1 MAPERPTFFEG
12 QILAAADLT
21 STVEYSRA
29 QVARH
34 ERYLH
39 DWGIAEGLD
48 LTTRDQTDAAGNKFV
63 EVTIGSGIAIDGNG
77 REILVPAPALLS
89 PADFVR
95 DNGASPKSGAYY
107 PVLLQGTDSDAPAPQ
122 LTTGACGPASQATRE
137 QEGYA
142 IVFGGLG
149 ADLRLDEQ
157 QPPEVTAGPVP
168 AAGQQ
173 PWSVQVGTVQ
183 WDTTSAQFT
192 DANGSGRRYAGVK
205 ADSVAARGGT
215 LTLHAQPSPAP
226 GQPVL
231 RIGGD
236 PPLTFG
242 LYKGGNVVD
251 PRLTVS
257 AQGDVTAT
265 GTIKGAL
272 TQGEIR
278 VQSGTATDGL
288 IIPLP
293 QGITQD
299 QVDRGAVILHLFLT
313 PHTPQS
319 VSGTW
324 YVPVA
329 CSVDASRQ
337 LTCQVMI
344 GTGANLS
351 GTLQPKS
358 GAADYLMVATVTSGA
373 NP

>member
-1 MAPERPTFFEG
+1 MAPERPAFFEG

-29 QVARH
+29 EVARH

-39 DWGIAEGLD
+39 DWGIAEGLG
-48 LTTRDQTDAAGNKFV
+48 LTTQDQTDAAGNKYV
-63 EVTIGSGIAIDGNG
+63 EVTIEPGMAIDGDG
-77 REILVPAPALLS
+77 REVIVPAPALLS
-89 PADFVR
+89 PADFIR

-107 PVLLQGTDSDAPAPQ
+107 PVLLQGIDSDAPAPQ
-122 LTTGACGPASQATRE
+122 LTTGACGSASQPTRK
-137 QEGYA
+137 QEGYV

-157 QPPEVTAGPVP
+157 LPPDVTAGPVP

-173 PWSVQVGTVQ
+173 PWSIPIGSVQ
-183 WDTTSAQFT
+183 WNKSITQFT
-192 DANGSGRRYAGVK
+192 DANGDGRRYAGVK

-215 LTLHAQPSPAP
+215 LMLRAQPSTAP
-226 GQPVL
+226 GQPVV
-231 RIGGD
+231 RVGGD
-236 PPLTFG
+236 PPFTFG

-257 AQGDVTAT
+257 ARGDVIAA

-278 VQSGTATDGL
+278 VQSGTITDGL

-319 VSGTW
+319 VPGTW
-324 YVPVA
+324 YVPVE
-329 CSVDASRQ
+329 CGVDASRQ

-344 GTGANLS
+344 GTGSALGGS
-351 GTLQPKS
+351 LKP

-373 NP
+373 NA